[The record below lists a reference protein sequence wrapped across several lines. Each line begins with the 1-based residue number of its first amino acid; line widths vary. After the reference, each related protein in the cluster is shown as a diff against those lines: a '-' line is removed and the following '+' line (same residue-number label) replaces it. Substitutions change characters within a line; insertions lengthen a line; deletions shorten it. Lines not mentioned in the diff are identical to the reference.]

1 MKLDALYTKTR
12 NMVPAFGSNKS
23 AWTCCIGFRATTD
36 DSNVSRVGLAGGLV
50 LENFAQAAHEL
61 VLFIML
67 AFMVGQNTNC
77 LAASWQCL
85 KPASPSCSTNS
96 MSGIADFGMKK
107 LPW

>member
-1 MKLDALYTKTR
+1 M
-12 NMVPAFGSNKS
+12 
-23 AWTCCIGFRATTD
+23 GFRAAMD

-96 MSGIADFGMKK
+96 MSGIVDFGMKI